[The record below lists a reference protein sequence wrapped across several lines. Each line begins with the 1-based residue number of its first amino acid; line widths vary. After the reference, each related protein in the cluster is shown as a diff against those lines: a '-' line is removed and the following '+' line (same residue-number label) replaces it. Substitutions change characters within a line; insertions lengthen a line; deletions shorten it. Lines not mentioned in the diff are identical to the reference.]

1 MKVTINDI
9 AKMTNVS
16 KSTVS
21 RYLNGGSVSK
31 KTAIKISKAIEATG
45 YQANLFASNLKKGR
59 TGMIGVMFKGIQSVS
74 VGKLLEQIDFELKMK
89 QLYPLLMIENSSN
102 NPNQEAENLLKLAK
116 QGVDGIIL
124 GTDKLTIKHLEVISS
139 LDIPV
144 ILAGQHNDYIP
155 YRKLDNHKAGYIVGE
170 HLRAMGH
177 SKLAFIGPGDKDREV
192 GYARRNGVI
201 ESYQSTNC
209 PMDLTEYLTG
219 YTFED
224 GYKHGEDVL
233 KTDVTAA
240 ICSTDRIAMGLMQYL
255 NEKKVPMP
263 ERLSIVGFGNYD
275 FSKVVN
281 PSLTT
286 VEFDYLAL
294 GRQVVIDIMELIDGR
309 TIDVPKDIT
318 ISLVKRN
325 SVKQLNKESL

>member
-74 VGKLLEQIDFELKMK
+74 VGKLLEQIDYELKMK

-177 SKLAFIGPGDKDREV
+177 SKLAFIGPGDTDREV
-192 GYARRNGVI
+192 GYARRKGVI
-201 ESYQSTNC
+201 DAYHSTNS

-224 GYKHGEDVL
+224 GYTHGEDLL
-233 KTDVTAA
+233 KTDVTVA

-255 NEKKVPMP
+255 NEKKVSLPD
-263 ERLSIVGFGNYD
+263 RLSIVGFGNYD

-294 GRQVVIDIMELIDGR
+294 GRQVVSDIMELIDGR
-309 TIDVPKDIT
+309 TIDVPKDIA
-318 ISLVKRN
+318 INLVKRN
-325 SVKQLNKESL
+325 SVKQLNNESL